1 MTDVMCDLLG
11 EFDRP
16 LRARQP
22 CLWINERRDAIANCA
37 DLPYGLP
44 DIETAQRRWLRFAP
58 LLEALFPELVAW
70 RGIIESALIPVP
82 HFAERLRFPH
92 PLLVKADHALPIAG
106 SVKARGG
113 IYAVL
118 CIAERIALQE
128 GLLAREDDDHRALG
142 SARAQAVFKRHELSV
157 GSTGNLGLSVGI
169 MGRALGFC
177 TTVHMS
183 CEAKPWKKERLR
195 NVGAIVVEHA
205 HDYAAA
211 CAAGRDAATSDPM
224 IHFIDDENSLELFF
238 GYSVAALRLRDQLH
252 DAGIAVDREHPLFL
266 YLPCGVGGAPGGITF
281 GARHVFGD
289 DAHCFFAEPVE
300 APCVFMG
307 LKTRMHDAVSV
318 YDIGLGLKTQADGL
332 AVPRP
337 SRLVCGLIDRLVSGC
352 YTVTDAQMHAALRD
366 LFETERMEIE
376 PSAAT
381 ACAGP
386 ALLLGSAAGQGYLQQ
401 NVRDPGGAG
410 THILWTTGG
419 AMIPAD
425 QHAIFRAFT
434 QQR

>member
-1 MTDVMCDLLG
+1 MSDVMRDLLG

-16 LRARQP
+16 LRNRQP
-22 CLWINERRDAIANCA
+22 CLWINERRDAIANCG

-44 DIETAQRRWLRFAP
+44 DIEAAEQRWLRFAP
-58 LLEALFPELVAW
+58 LLEVLFPDLANW

-82 HFAERLRFPH
+82 HFAERLRFSH

-118 CIAERIALQE
+118 CIAEQIALQE
-128 GLLAREDDDHRALG
+128 GLLAREDADHRVLG
-142 SARAQAVFKRHELSV
+142 SARAQAAFKRYELSV
-157 GSTGNLGLSVGI
+157 GSTGNLGLSIGI
-169 MGRALGFC
+169 MGRALGFR

-183 CEAKPWKKERLR
+183 SDAKPWKKERLR
-195 NVGAIVVEHA
+195 SVGAIVVEHA

-211 CAAGRDAATSDPM
+211 CAAGRDAAAADPM
-224 IHFIDDENSLELFF
+224 IHFIDDENSPELFL
-238 GYSVAALRLRDQLH
+238 GYSVAALRLREQLR
-252 DAGIAVDREHPLFL
+252 DAGIAVDRKNPLFL

-281 GARHVFGD
+281 GARCVFGD
-289 DAHCFFAEPVE
+289 DVHCFFAEPVE
-300 APCVFMG
+300 APCMFMG
-307 LKTRMHDAVSV
+307 LKTRMHEALSV

-337 SRLVCGLIDRLVSGC
+337 SRLVCGMMDRLVSGC

-366 LFETERMEIE
+366 LFESESMEIE
-376 PSAAT
+376 PSAAA

-386 ALLLGSAAGQGYLQQ
+386 TLLLGSEAGQAYLQK
-401 NVRDPGGAG
+401 NVHGLGGAG

-419 AMIPAD
+419 AMIPAE
-425 QHAIFRAFT
+425 QHAAFRAF
-434 QQR
+434 R